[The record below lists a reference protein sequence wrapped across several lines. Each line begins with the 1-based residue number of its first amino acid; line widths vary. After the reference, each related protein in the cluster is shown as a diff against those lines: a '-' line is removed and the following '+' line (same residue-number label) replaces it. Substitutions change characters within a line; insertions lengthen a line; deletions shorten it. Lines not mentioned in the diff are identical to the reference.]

1 MVALCDRSLLEPENP
16 VDALDKEQNE
26 RLPGHQPPD
35 PIEQLAV
42 ENVRP
47 LPWVAERFLEIDL
60 FLAVG
65 ARLLFADYAPASDA
79 ELVESKLKFNERT

>member
-1 MVALCDRSLLEPENP
+1 VALGDQCLLEPQNP
-16 VDALDKEQNE
+16 VDALDEEQNE

-35 PIEQLAV
+35 PVEQLSV

-47 LPWVAERFLEIDL
+47 LPRVAERFLEINF

-65 ARLLFADYAPASDA
+65 ARLLLADYAPASDA
-79 ELVESKLKFNERT
+79 ELMKSE